1 MRRFPLSN
9 TLRNLKFNIKN
20 YRAVNLRPTF
30 QSSNHPF
37 CTNSQLLEASYS
49 QWFKNASKEI
59 PAKIITQLTETLD
72 RQYEQNQSTQKWVA
86 LPASSMAFRNPVDH
100 QESWEDVLAKHKS
113 FSESAFKS
121 KLFKLVETNNL
132 QEIASNFKLHADRD
146 QYIDT
151 ELLVAIIKGCLK
163 PEDHKLTLEK
173 YPEPSLSEK
182 DPHLNFFTPY
192 YVKLRTRIPILYE
205 ICQLYEPKLFGNKD
219 FQEIYVQ
226 ICYHQNDMDKLQ
238 QLLFTY
244 LNHETYDATTLSYV
258 FTSLI
263 QNYEVEFTK
272 GLFSNLLTLGR
283 QVDPIVL
290 EVVVSQLVSV
300 LALFENVVHVFQSWL
315 RSLCGIPTP
324 KTMAILIHE
333 YAKYGDEEEIV
344 SLRNVIFKCGLKN
357 NMHVRLADL
366 QSSIIMREPTHFKKT
381 ITNQDLATAESILQ
395 CAKESGDPAEVK
407 YFFHLMVL
415 FFSKFSNLAMV
426 QSFISK
432 LQKDFLHDDAI
443 HKVIS
448 KYFVRHDQF
457 LPLLDYLQKS
467 DASFDATYLKD
478 LFASFV
484 KTYPYHA
491 QEFAEQFQQFVR
503 LSGYFSPLSLSHILK
518 ALQVKRLDSQLTPYC
533 LEPPSFDSRKYESSN
548 WKRIEWK
555 PTVHGKRQSAAI
567 QVDFRIGRG
576 FRDVMRKGVKPDY
589 KVIETTFR
597 RLNPQNRAK
606 ILQYLKAM
614 RFPVHDYDKLA
625 ILNLQLTK
633 DKSMLESYV
642 KAQPFEELNSNNI
655 IMLGRMLLNK
665 SLYRTNNKLLNSMR
679 ITEMNDRTHM
689 VLLNLQLRNYLKQG
703 HYSRMIDTIN
713 SFPIDEVVL
722 SPYLYKQCQ
731 FIEKDLVRR
740 LKLEKQKNCDKL
752 DEPNCGVKLDDG
764 NRALSSLRGLLGDIR
779 IRLDHDKIEVNAK
792 VHEMFQWLTTW
803 MADPRKN

>member
-1 MRRFPLSN
+1 MRRFPLAS
-9 TLRNLKFNIKN
+9 TLRNLQFNTKN
-20 YRAVNLRPTF
+20 YKAVNLRPTF

-86 LPASSMAFRNPVDH
+86 LPASSMAFRAPVDH
-100 QESWEDVLAKHKS
+100 QESWEEVLAKHKS
-113 FSESAFKS
+113 FSQSAFKS
-121 KLFKLVETNNL
+121 NLFQLVETNNL
-132 QEIASNFKLHADRD
+132 QEIASNLKLHAESD

-151 ELLVAIIKGCLK
+151 DLLVAIIKGCLK
-163 PEDHKLTLEK
+163 LEDQGPDFDG
-173 YPEPSLSEK
+173 YPKPSLSEK
-182 DPHLNFFTPY
+182 DTHLNFFTPY
-192 YVKLRTRIPILYE
+192 YMKLRARIPVLYE
-205 ICQLYEPKLFGNKD
+205 ICQLYETKLFGNKD
-219 FQEIYVQ
+219 FQEVYVRL
-226 ICYHQNDMDKLQ
+226 CYHQNDIDKLQ

-315 RSLCGIPTP
+315 RSLCGVPTA
-324 KTMAILIHE
+324 KTMAVLIHE
-333 YAKYGDEEEIV
+333 YAKYGDEEEIE
-344 SLRNVIFKCGLKN
+344 SLKNVIFNCGLEN
-357 NMHVRLADL
+357 NLHVRLADL

-381 ITNQDLATAESILQ
+381 ITNQDLASAESILQ
-395 CAKESGDPAEVK
+395 CAKQSGDPAEVK

-415 FFSKFSNLAMV
+415 FFSKFSNLAMI

-432 LQKDFLHDDAI
+432 LHKDFLHDDTI

-457 LPLLDYLQKS
+457 LPLLDYLQRS
-467 DASFDATYLKD
+467 DASFDATYLRD

-484 KTYPYHA
+484 KTYPYQAH
-491 QEFAEQFQQFVR
+491 EFAEQFQQFVR
-503 LSGYFSPLSLSHILK
+503 LSGYFSSSSLSHILET
-518 ALQVKRLDSQLTPYC
+518 LQVKRLDSQLTPYC
-533 LEPPSFDSRKYESSN
+533 LEPPSFDSRKYESSS

-555 PTVHGKRQSAAI
+555 PSIDGKHQSAAI
-567 QVDFRIGRG
+567 QVEFRISRG

-597 RLNPQNRAK
+597 RLNPENRVK

-614 RFPVHDYDKLA
+614 RFPERDYDKLA
-625 ILNLQLTK
+625 ILNLQLSK
-633 DKSMLESYV
+633 DRTTLESYV
-642 KAQPFEELNSNNI
+642 KAQPFEDLNCNNI

-679 ITEMNDRTHM
+679 TTEMNDRTHM

-703 HYSRMIDTIN
+703 HYARMIDTIN

-731 FIEKDLVRR
+731 FIEKDLVR
-740 LKLEKQKNCDKL
+740 KLQKPKL
-752 DEPNCGVKLDDG
+752 DELKDELELDDG
-764 NRALSSLRGLLGDIR
+764 NRALSSIRGLLGDIR

-803 MADPRKN
+803 MAEDPRKN